1 MVNKDVYIDTL
12 LCYERGQT
20 EPGSVAF
27 YDIRPGNG
35 AGLFLQPGACTGLT
49 SFNTYHTINTQQ
61 RRTYTHARRI
71 KERVNQGRWKTYDWK
86 MQTADSR

>member
-1 MVNKDVYIDTL
+1 MREDRQSLVQSPFTTSSQETERVYS
-12 LCYERGQT
+12 Y
-20 EPGSVAF
+20 
-27 YDIRPGNG
+27 N
-35 AGLFLQPGACTGLT
+35 PGACTGLT